1 MGLALLK
8 KTVNSLE
15 PEDGPLRRAAGG
27 PLEDLNVGAAVGLD
41 STGPAKFVTPGRTGS
56 DAD

>member
-1 MGLALLK
+1 MGLALPT

-27 PLEDLNVGAAVGLD
+27 SLEDATAATAVGLD
-41 STGPAKFVTPGRTGS
+41 STGPAKFVPPGRTGS